1 MSVVDYQAHQES
13 IAVIGMS
20 GRFPQAS
27 SVEEFWRNLREGR
40 ESISQFTVEEVLAEQ
55 IPEETVRQSNYVRAR
70 AILDHVE
77 QFDAPFFSVQP
88 REAEIMDPQE
98 RLLLECAWQVVE
110 AAGYDPKAYKNPIGV
125 FVGAGF
131 NYYYENN
138 LSSNP
143 DIVKSFGSIQTLIGN
158 DRDHVA
164 TLLSYKLDL
173 KGPSLTV
180 QTACST
186 SLVAVHLACQSLLNG
201 ECSMALAGGSVVVLP
216 WKTGYLYQQ
225 GGIMSPDGHCRPFDA
240 RAAGTVAGSGV
251 GLVLLKPLSAALADG
266 DSIRAVIK
274 GSAINNDGAMK
285 VGYTAPSVEG
295 QAAVIAEAQA
305 MAGVHPDTISY
316 IEAHGTATS
325 LGDPIEI
332 AALTQAFRAQTDRKQ
347 FCAIGSVKSNIG
359 HLDTAAGVTG
369 LIKTVLALENEE
381 LPPSLHYEKPNPEID
396 FEQSPFFVNARLSR
410 WGRKANEPRRAGV
423 SSFGIGGTN
432 AHVIVEEAPL
442 VSSSEA
448 APVNDWQVLLL
459 SARTATSLQAA
470 KQQLAKH
477 IEQHP
482 AQNLADIAYTLQVGR
497 RMFAQ
502 RAAVICRDRAEA
514 VAGLR
519 GEEFARAV
527 AGAQLPANQG
537 LVFMFPG
544 QGAQYV
550 NMGRNLYDAGGEFR
564 LVVDECAAVAQS
576 TLKFDLREILY
587 PEPGRENA
595 SQQQLNE
602 TVVTQTCLFTVEC
615 ALARQLEQWGI
626 KPAAMIGHSLGEY
639 VAACLSGVFNLEAA
653 MRLVAERG
661 RLMQELPRGV
671 MLAVS
676 LGADQ
681 LRQEIAAIS
690 NGAEEQLW
698 LTAVNAPQRCV
709 VGGAEA
715 AIAELERHLEL
726 RQIQTKRLP
735 TSHAFHTAMVEP
747 VLPVYERV
755 LAQAMKGKL
764 SVPFV
769 SNRSGEWAQAE
780 QVQSTQYWLRH
791 MREPVEFSAGVSTIA
806 AAGNWIWVEVGPGG
820 ALGRLVRQT
829 LLQGDSQKRHEVV
842 STLSR
847 AGDQELP
854 DLLHSVSQLWTYG
867 AEVDWTRLRDWSF
880 QEALTRTASDKRVV
894 QPRKLRRVSL
904 PTYAFDRQRFWI
916 QHRRRFGPNGNQ
928 WVNVELKQQEKES
941 PTAAPAE
948 EPVTELNRRAN
959 LIAGLQSIMA
969 EKSGVNPAALSP
981 SASFFDL
988 GFDSLMLI
996 QISQGIKNCFGVDV
1010 AFRLLIEDYPT
1021 IEALAACLDR
1031 ILPAGQ
1037 LKANTATRSQWSLCD
1052 QKRPG
1057 SCMNMPVLPWQADET
1072 VQPVAA
1078 RPAPP
1083 APAAP
1088 AAPAAPPRR
1097 SAMSAE
1103 PVQFGPWRPVNRKS
1117 TDSLTPNQQAYLD
1130 EFITRYTARTRK
1142 SKELTQ
1148 TYRSVLADTRAS
1160 AGFRRLWKEIV
1171 YPIVGRRSA
1180 GSRIW
1185 DEDGN
1190 EYIDLTM
1197 GFGVN
1202 LFGHAPTFVT
1212 EALQEQLKNGIHI
1225 GPQSALAGEVAELI
1239 SELTGTERVT
1249 FCNTGSEAVM
1259 AALRLARTVTG
1270 RSKVALFAGS
1280 YHGIDDEVLVRGLNL
1295 DEVSGPVPA
1304 ALGIPPHKLENVLVL
1319 PYDRPQSLA
1328 FLESRMPEFA
1338 AVLVEPVQSSRP
1350 EVQPR
1355 EFLHELRRLT
1365 ANGGTALIFDEMI
1378 TGFRIHP
1385 GGAQAWFGVQ
1395 ADLATYG
1402 KVVGGGMP
1410 IGVVAGKARFMNA
1423 VDGGMWRYGDD
1434 SYPTANQTFFAGTFC
1449 KHPLAMAAAKAVL
1462 THLKASGP
1470 NLQER
1475 LNHQTAR
1482 LAEAIAADFARLK
1495 APFRI
1500 NYFGSLFRFMVP
1512 REFNYTNLFVAHLLE
1527 KGIFIGDRSGFLS
1540 TAHSD
1545 RDIATVVKKIAETVE
1560 ELQERGFLR
1569 RAPAYA
1575 PSPAPSAS
1583 SHRFETSRDFRTVAL
1598 TEAQKGL
1605 LALMKTG
1612 DDALRAYNE
1621 SSTMRLHGPF
1631 DPALMIDAFQKVID
1645 RHEALRSTFN
1655 LEDNHQRIY
1664 ANLRAEV
1671 PLEDFSTF
1679 EGNERE
1685 NLIALFVEEEAGRVF
1700 DLENGPVVSLR
1711 IAKLGELEHLLSITT
1726 HHIACDGL
1734 SFDFI
1739 VSELCAYYNAARR
1752 GVPCSL
1758 PAPAQISEYVDWQTQ
1773 NQNSIEMDRSRKYWL
1788 AQFADGVPLVDIATD
1803 FPRPRLQ
1810 THNGNLE
1817 RLMLDGAL
1825 LGKLKTRAAEHG
1837 CTMFTL
1843 LLAAFMMLVHTQTR
1857 LRKIVV
1863 GTPAA
1868 GQALMGGHN
1877 LIGYCINTLPI
1888 RSEIDENRS
1897 FAEYVK
1903 SIRRNVLDAY
1913 DHQNYPLYRLV
1924 RDLRLI
1930 RDPSR
1935 HPMVSISFNMDRVG
1949 AKLQLAD
1956 LKTEILPNPK
1966 VFATFDLSW
1975 NVVEASN
1982 KLYVECVY
1990 NSDLFTFARSK
2001 IWMAVYELLLERIS
2015 EISDVIVRDLLALID
2030 EAARKHLQAR
2040 QNAFQ
2045 LDRQETLRNA
2055 RRQAVSRQ

>member
-1 MSVVDYQAHQES
+1 MSVVSQAHQES
-13 IAVIGMS
+13 IAIIGMS
-20 GRFPQAS
+20 GRFPQAGN
-27 SVEEFWRNLREGR
+27 VEEFWRNLREGR
-40 ESISQFTVEEVLAEQ
+40 EALSEFTVEEVLAEQ
-55 IPEETVRQSNYVRAR
+55 IPEETIRQPNYVRAR
-70 AILDHVE
+70 PILDDIDL
-77 QFDAPFFSVQP
+77 FDASFFGMQP
-88 REAEIMDPQE
+88 REAEMMDPQE
-98 RLLLECAWQVVE
+98 RLLLECAWQVIEV
-110 AAGYDPKAYKNPIGV
+110 AGYDPKAYDNSIGV
-125 FVGAGF
+125 FVGTGF

-143 DIVKSFGSIQTLIGN
+143 NLVRSFGSIPTLIGN

-201 ECSMALAGGSVVVLP
+201 ECTMALAGGSVVVLP
-216 WKTGYLYQQ
+216 WKAGYLYQQ

-240 RAAGTVAGSGV
+240 RAAGTIGGSGV
-251 GLVLLKPLSAALADG
+251 GLVLLKPLSLALADG
-266 DSIRAVIK
+266 DPIQAVIK

-285 VGYTAPSVEG
+285 VGYTAPSIQG
-295 QAAVIAEAQA
+295 QAAVIEEAQA

-369 LIKTVLALENEE
+369 LIKTVLALQHEE
-381 LPPSLHYEKPNPEID
+381 LPPSLHYENPNPEIN
-396 FEQSPFFVNARLSR
+396 FEQSPFFVNARLRR
-410 WGRKANEPRRAGV
+410 WERKANEPRRAGV

-448 APVNDWQVLLL
+448 APVNEWQLLVL

-482 AQNLADIAYTLQVGR
+482 EQNLADVAYTLQAGR

-514 VAGLR
+514 VTALR
-519 GEEFARAV
+519 GEDVARAV
-527 AGAQLPANQG
+527 AGAQLPANKG

-550 NMGRNLYDAGGEFR
+550 NMGRSLYDAGGEFR
-564 LVVDECAAVAQS
+564 EVVDQCAAVVQS
-576 TLKFDLREILY
+576 ELKFDLREILY
-587 PEPGRENA
+587 PERGRENA

-602 TVVTQTCLFTVEC
+602 TIVTQTALFTVEC
-615 ALARQLEQWGI
+615 ALARLLKQWGI
-626 KPAAMIGHSLGEY
+626 TPAAMIGHSLGEY
-639 VAACLSGVFNLEAA
+639 VAACLSGVFDLETGI
-653 MRLVAERG
+653 RLVAERG

-676 LGADQ
+676 LGPDD
-681 LRQEIAAIS
+681 LRREIAAINDES
-690 NGAEEQLW
+690 EQLW
-698 LTAVNAPQRCV
+698 LTAINAPQRCV
-709 VGGAEA
+709 VGGAEP
-715 AIAELERHLEL
+715 AIAELERQLEL

-747 VLPVYERV
+747 VLPSYERV
-755 LAQAMKGKL
+755 LAQAVKGKL
-764 SVPFV
+764 SVPVV
-769 SNRSGEWAQAE
+769 SNRSGDWSQDE
-780 QVQSTQYWLRH
+780 QVQSTHYWLRH
-791 MREPVEFSAGVSTIA
+791 MREPVQFSAGVRTITSV
-806 AAGNWIWVEVGPGG
+806 GNWIWVEVGPGG

-829 LLQGDSQKRHEVV
+829 LLQENTQKRHEVV
-842 STLSR
+842 STLGGSGAQDLR
-847 AGDQELP
+847 
-854 DLLHSVSQLWTYG
+854 DLLRSVAQLWTYG

-880 QEALTRTASDKRVV
+880 QEALTRTPGDQQAIE
-894 QPRKLRRVSL
+894 PRKPRRVSL
-904 PTYAFDRQRFWI
+904 PTYAFDRQRFWV
-916 QHRRRFGPNGNQ
+916 QYRHRAGSNGNQ
-928 WVNVELKQQEKES
+928 PVHVEPKQQENGS
-941 PTAAPAE
+941 PAIARVE
-948 EPVTELNRRAN
+948 EPATELNRRAAI
-959 LIAGLQSIMA
+959 IAGLQSIIT
-969 EKSGVNPAALSP
+969 EKSGVNAATLP
-981 SASFFDL
+981 PGATFLDL

-996 QISQGIKNCFGVDV
+996 QISQGITNRFGVNV
-1010 AFRLLIEDYPT
+1010 PFRLFIEDYPT
-1021 IEALAACLDR
+1021 IEALAASIDSS
-1031 ILPAGQ
+1031 LPAGQ
-1037 LKANTATRSQWSLCD
+1037 LKAPTATATRNQIGQWSLCD
-1052 QKRPG
+1052 QQRPG
-1057 SCMNMPVLPWQADET
+1057 TSCMNIPVMPPM
-1072 VQPVAA
+1072 
-1078 RPAPP
+1078 
-1083 APAAP
+1083 
-1088 AAPAAPPRR
+1088 PR
-1097 SAMSAE
+1097 AMKAE
-1103 PVQFGPWRPVNRKS
+1103 PVQFGPWRPVNTKS
-1117 TDSLTPNQQAYLD
+1117 TDGLTSVQQAYLE
-1130 EFITRYTARTRK
+1130 EFIPRYTVRTRK
-1142 SKELTQ
+1142 SKELAQ
-1148 TYRSVLADTRAS
+1148 AFRSVLADTRVS
-1160 AGFRRLWKEIV
+1160 AGFSRLWKEIV

-1190 EYIDLTM
+1190 EYIDVTM

-1202 LFGHAPTFVT
+1202 LFGHAPHFVT
-1212 EALQEQLKNGIHI
+1212 AALQEQLQDGIHI

-1239 SELTGTERVT
+1239 CELTGAERVT

-1270 RSKVALFAGS
+1270 RSKIALFSGS
-1280 YHGIDDEVLVRGLNL
+1280 YHGIDDEVLVRARTSDGT
-1295 DEVSGPVPA
+1295 SQPVPA
-1304 ALGIPPHKLENVLVL
+1304 ALGIPPHKLEDVFVL

-1328 FLESRMPEFA
+1328 FLESRMSEFA

-1350 EVQPR
+1350 EVQPG
-1355 EFLHELRRLT
+1355 EFLHQLRRLT
-1365 ANGGTALIFDEMI
+1365 ANEGTALIFDEMI
-1378 TGFRIHP
+1378 TGFRLHP
-1385 GGAQAWFGVQ
+1385 GGAQSWFGVQ

-1470 NLQER
+1470 HLQRR
-1475 LNHQTAR
+1475 LNEQTAR
-1482 LAEAIAADFARLK
+1482 FADSVADAFTRLK

-1500 NYFGSLFRFMVP
+1500 SYFGSLFRFLVP
-1512 REFNYTNLFVAHLLE
+1512 RDFSYTNLFVAHLLE

-1540 TAHSD
+1540 TAHTEQ
-1545 RDIATVVKKIAETVE
+1545 DIATIVRKLADTVK
-1560 ELQERGFLR
+1560 ELQEGGFLSTST
-1569 RAPAYA
+1569 PAYPQPPEPTA
-1575 PSPAPSAS
+1575 LK
-1583 SHRFETSRDFRTVAL
+1583 FGTSGNFRTVAL
-1598 TEAQKGL
+1598 TEAQQGL

-1621 SSTMRLHGPF
+1621 SLTMRLHGLF
-1631 DPALMIDAFQKVID
+1631 DPVLMLDAFQMVIK

-1664 ANLRAEV
+1664 DRMIAEV
-1671 PLEDFSTF
+1671 PREDFSVLQ
-1679 EGNERE
+1679 GNERE
-1685 NLIALFVEEEAGRVF
+1685 NRIAMFVEEEAGRVF
-1700 DLENGPVVSLR
+1700 DLENGPVVKLR
-1711 IAKLGELEHLLSITT
+1711 IAKLGEHDHLLSITT

-1758 PAPAQISEYVDWQTQ
+1758 PPPAQISEYVDWQTQ
-1773 NQNSIEMDRSRKYWL
+1773 NQNSVEMDRSRRYWL
-1788 AQFADGVPLVDIATD
+1788 TQFGDGVPVVDLTTD
-1803 FPRPRLQ
+1803 FPRPQLQ
-1810 THNGNLE
+1810 THNGKLE
-1817 RLMLDGAL
+1817 RLMLDSAL
-1825 LGKLKTRAAEHG
+1825 LGKLKTSAAEHG

-1843 LLAAFMMLVHTQTR
+1843 LLSVFMIMVHRQSR
-1857 LRKIVV
+1857 SRKTVV

-1868 GQALMGGHN
+1868 GQSLMGGHN
-1877 LIGYCINTLPI
+1877 LVGYCINTLPI
-1888 RSEIDENRS
+1888 RSEIDPNRS
-1897 FAEYVK
+1897 FADYLK

-1924 RDLRLI
+1924 RDLRLL

-1935 HPMVSISFNMDRVG
+1935 HPLISVSFNMDRVG
-1949 AKLQLAD
+1949 AAMELVG
-1956 LKTEILPNPK
+1956 LKTEILQNPK

-1975 NVVEASN
+1975 NVVEASG
-1982 KLYVECVY
+1982 KLYIECVY
-1990 NSDLFTFARSK
+1990 NSDLFTSARSK
-2001 IWMAVYELLLERIS
+2001 IWIKIYELLLTRIS
-2015 EISDVIVRDLLALID
+2015 ETRDVVMSDLMMLID
-2030 EAARKHLQAR
+2030 EMVRQDMLARE
-2040 QNAFQ
+2040 NAF
-2045 LDRQETLRNA
+2045 RCSRKETLRTA
-2055 RRQAVSRQ
+2055 RRQVVGQQ